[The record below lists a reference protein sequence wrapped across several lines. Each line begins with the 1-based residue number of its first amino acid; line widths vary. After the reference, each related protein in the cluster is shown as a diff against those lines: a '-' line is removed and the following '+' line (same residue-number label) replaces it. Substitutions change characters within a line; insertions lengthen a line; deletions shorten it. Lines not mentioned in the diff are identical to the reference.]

1 MKLTV
6 LIPSEEYRNNAGARI
21 RYGRI
26 APELERHGVRL
37 TFEDIS
43 KFDARTVNCDLLLV
57 SKCYDARSL
66 VAAEILSRRGLRVG
80 VDLFDDYFS
89 QIGDS
94 RMVRFRGW
102 LRQMLARSDFALC
115 STLAMQKVIE
125 RYAPSVAVHVLNDP
139 APPIDE
145 ARLAAIL
152 REKRDE
158 ARASGRLKLAWFGVG
173 DNPHFSVGLSDL
185 SAFSGAPRL
194 AWITALPVTHISVEE
209 WTEAAEAELLS
220 KAFATFLPVNA
231 QGFSSAK
238 SLNRAVTALAAG
250 CQVLSAGY
258 PLYEALNPLIYQAAD
273 EFIHDMREQRMRLA
287 PETIELLLRKV
298 DQIASAQREAE
309 SLIDFFEKLKSDAAP
324 AERSPQIFLVNGVAT
339 NGTAHKM
346 VQAVGGLSV
355 ATPFS
360 TAPLNY
366 DIVFHNRP
374 GHGLA
379 MLVSDKAL
387 SRLRPEMQRR
397 AAPFGPLSGRNFW
410 EVAGSQP
417 IAEVDPRPKDVSL
430 SLRLALYPQMMQ
442 SILAALEDGFGAGAT
457 IVSETSPL
465 PFMNA

>member
-173 DNPHFSVGLSDL
+173 
-185 SAFSGAPRL
+185 
-194 AWITALPVTHISVEE
+194 
-209 WTEAAEAELLS
+209 
-220 KAFATFLPVNA
+220 
-231 QGFSSAK
+231 
-238 SLNRAVTALAAG
+238 
-250 CQVLSAGY
+250 
-258 PLYEALNPLIYQAAD
+258 
-273 EFIHDMREQRMRLA
+273 
-287 PETIELLLRKV
+287 
-298 DQIASAQREAE
+298 
-309 SLIDFFEKLKSDAAP
+309 
-324 AERSPQIFLVNGVAT
+324 
-339 NGTAHKM
+339 
-346 VQAVGGLSV
+346 
-355 ATPFS
+355 
-360 TAPLNY
+360 
-366 DIVFHNRP
+366 
-374 GHGLA
+374 
-379 MLVSDKAL
+379 
-387 SRLRPEMQRR
+387 
-397 AAPFGPLSGRNFW
+397 
-410 EVAGSQP
+410 
-417 IAEVDPRPKDVSL
+417 
-430 SLRLALYPQMMQ
+430 
-442 SILAALEDGFGAGAT
+442 
-457 IVSETSPL
+457 
-465 PFMNA
+465 